1 MQEKEYLELL
11 IRSLRKKLLLL
22 DKITVLNQDQRA
34 ILQDENAAP
43 DAFDINVRD
52 KDRLVQQIVE
62 LDAGFDEVYARIKE
76 IMERDYSIYEPQL
89 QQMRELIRQIMA
101 KDASVRADE
110 QRNYKLAQQKFS
122 AVKKQVR
129 EVKASQKMVNRY
141 YQNMMRQSRYEPQFM
156 DRKK

>member
-62 LDAGFDEVYARIKE
+62 LDAGFDEVYARIKA
-76 IMERDYSIYEPQL
+76 IMERDHSMYEPQL
-89 QQMRELIRQIMA
+89 QQMRELIRLIMA

-110 QRNYKLAQQKFS
+110 QRNYKLAQQKFA

-141 YQNMMRQSRYEPQFM
+141 YQNMMKQSRYEPQFM